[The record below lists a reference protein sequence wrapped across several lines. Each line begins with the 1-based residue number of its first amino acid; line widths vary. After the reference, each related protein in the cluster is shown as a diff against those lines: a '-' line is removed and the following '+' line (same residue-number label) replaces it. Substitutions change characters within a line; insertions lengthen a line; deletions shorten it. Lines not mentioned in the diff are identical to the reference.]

1 MINITNIPEE
11 RKIKFLLDGTD
22 VFEHLKKDMSNLV
35 TPVNLI
41 YTDDT
46 TLELNSKF
54 SNLLNIKGSNL
65 LTLLSGA
72 TGGVVPSGQFGIQGI
87 QVWEETDPIEF
98 SLRSVE
104 LHMGK
109 NGGKTDVVIP
119 ALALSKLTLPSYKG
133 EDNKKGMSLIPPG
146 PDLKDVLKLV
156 GSSIGINDL
165 FGNGRD
171 KKSANQGGGLLTVQI
186 GKFLTISNIILT
198 KVEPT
203 FSSILDED
211 GMPIHCKLQ
220 IECRTVEVATTY
232 MITQIINNI
241 K

>member
-98 SLRSVE
+98 SLSVE

-133 EDNKKGMSLIPPG
+133 GDNKKGMSLIPPG

-211 GMPIHCKLQ
+211 GMPIHCKLL